1 MLKKLMS
8 CILVV
13 ALLCGCTITSFGMY
27 EEISESVSSEE
38 MKTFL
43 ISHDYPSDYLDSL
56 ILPQLENL
64 YHLAVEKNAYFYS
77 RSTSCSGAT
86 SQNGDGTVV
95 PTGNIPSDE
104 LYLSVTMSYTPIS
117 YNGATYY
124 GEMFMT
130 VDYEWKEL
138 PMIRGIDAI
147 TVNWDSSLLVYG
159 GDDSFTA
166 YDYMENPYNN
176 NWEVWKK
183 WDKPKATNQGGL
195 GIDTYID
202 SGANINSEWVSAAGL
217 KGSVHFSLLPKTSL
231 SMKINP
237 ESVTAVSA
245 DYTHNKNPL
254 GFGLSFAFY
263 GVSVS
268 VAPGVLQD
276 SISATDT
283 IRYTYVK

>member
-1 MLKKLMS
+1 
-8 CILVV
+8 
-13 ALLCGCTITSFGMY
+13 
-27 EEISESVSSEE
+27 
-38 MKTFL
+38 MKTRADL
-43 ISHDYPSDYLDSL
+43 YGHEAVGLLRDIAMYRVLEKEQLLRLYPGKQDK
-56 ILPQLENL
+56 IENL
-64 YHLAVEKNAYFYS
+64 LTYLTKQGRVFFVDGRYCASLDCAEQMDRGLLAAVWVLIDFIEP
-77 RSTSCSGAT
+77 
-86 SQNGDGTVV
+86 V
-95 PTGNIPSDE
+95 
-104 LYLSVTMSYTPIS
+104 SYTHLDV
-117 YNGATYY
+117 Y
-124 GEMFMT
+124 
-130 VDYEWKEL
+130 K
-138 PMIRGIDAI
+138 RQ
-147 TVNWDSSLLVYG
+147 LLVYG